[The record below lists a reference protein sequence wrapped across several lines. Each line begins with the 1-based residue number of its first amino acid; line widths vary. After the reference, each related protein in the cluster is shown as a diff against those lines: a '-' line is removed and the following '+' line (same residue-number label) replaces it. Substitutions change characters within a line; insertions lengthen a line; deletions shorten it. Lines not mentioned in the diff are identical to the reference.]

1 MAEGGDPLLAPG
13 RSSSVAHV
21 LQAARASLRGL
32 EARDEGP
39 GVSGPGAAPAG
50 RPAASLREPSRPYT
64 PLSDAASSRRLF
76 AGAEYGSNR
85 PTSAYNMPKSGH
97 FRRADK
103 PRVAKLRPLAP
114 LGAGST
120 AAAQLEPLAP
130 LPPGGSGRSGEARSF
145 GSAVVK
151 LEAEDAK
158 RPTHHPEGPPQRR
171 GYQRQR
177 HARLTGPPSGPR
189 PGSSRGNW
197 DSARPKSSQG
207 RPAATTPAGGAGGF
221 DGGRPQSSRGRPGTS
236 HAVDRPGTSHGAFNA
251 ERMELQESLEAAQ
264 ASYEHQFQPPAGE
277 DSAPWGGAGRADA
290 LADEGPVADV
300 WRPDEARRG
309 GEGGGYLTCSDHGEV
324 LDVAGAHEEE
334 IERGQEAD
342 PKFVR
347 WKMETEKILL
357 NLGGL
362 DGNDFES
369 LCKECDDLHTR
380 VDRGMKD
387 GQREWM
393 QWLESPSTIYT
404 DEAGGTITVKEAMI
418 EHMGRLMDTDRT
430 ALLLKAGVVVLKL
443 SVGGSH
449 ALVPCVQVLLRLS
462 KESRNDVHFRRE
474 RVLMP
479 LLSYLS
485 AFAADGNTAG
495 GFDVL
500 VYAAG
505 VLKNV
510 SNEEQNQKALFRSG
524 AVGIF
529 TRALMRSCKAS
540 AETARPAAGQRSARP
555 LPGSDADR
563 YAQVCVQVTGVLRN
577 LTDANL
583 RKILDSPVVGALSLA
598 MSVFQYHNELML
610 NVARILAKLSVDEAG
625 CYGLS
630 TDKAAL
636 RNLLKLLQLHQTDFA
651 LTVRVAFVLGNLTML
666 YENARTAI
674 AFKLGGIEVLAMLL
688 RSHTAGLPLS
698 EGPSE
703 GLEVGDGA
711 LCLGGAAGAPAETPA
726 AAAAAAAAPSA
737 PRARG
742 GQGTTKQ
749 EVLVKLLRV
758 VANLSIERDVGKQVS
773 MNEDFA
779 WALLKL
785 LQNHDMHTEEEV
797 VLNAT
802 AALTNITFYDI
813 DENRALA
820 LARHFLPQVA
830 KVLMCANTEAVI
842 EAARACGNFSR
853 RASCRADLARS
864 RICEAL
870 CLLLSHGCREVVYS
884 AAGALVNLMADPQ
897 ESVRLVAYGG
907 VAGLVEAVEQALGD
921 EGGPAAGGRQ
931 DVRLISVCC
940 QALFNLVSN
949 YPAGA
954 APLFSAEEKGTL
966 VQILERVGRA
976 YAAGGVEDDAP
987 RNLLWAVG
995 GGPTLPEHLEELK
1008 APS

>member
-1 MAEGGDPLLAPG
+1 MAEGAGDPLLAPG

-39 GVSGPGAAPAG
+39 GAAPA
-50 RPAASLREPSRPYT
+50 SRPYT

-85 PTSAYNMPKSGH
+85 PTSAYGMPKSGH

-120 AAAQLEPLAP
+120 AQQLEPRAP

-145 GSAVVK
+145 GSAVVE

-158 RPTHHPEGPPQRR
+158 RPAHHPEGPPQRR
-171 GYQRQR
+171 GYRRQR

-189 PGSSRGNW
+189 PGSSRGR
-197 DSARPKSSQG
+197 A
-207 RPAATTPAGGAGGF
+207 AATTPADGAGGF
-221 DGGRPQSSRGRPGTS
+221 DGGRPQSSRDRPGTL
-236 HAVDRPGTSHGAFNA
+236 HAVDRPGTSHGAFHA

-277 DSAPWGGAGRADA
+277 DSALAPWGGAGRAVA
-290 LADEGPVADV
+290 LADEGPASDV
-300 WRPDEARRG
+300 WRPDEGGRG
-309 GEGGGYLTCSDHGEV
+309 GEGGDHLTCSGHGEV
-324 LDVAGAHEEE
+324 LDVAGAHEE
-334 IERGQEAD
+334 IEQGQEAD

-347 WKMETEKILL
+347 WKIETEKILL

-362 DGNDFES
+362 DANDFEA

-393 QWLESPSTIYT
+393 RWLESPSTIYT

-449 ALVPCVQVLLRLS
+449 ALVPGVQVLLRLS
-462 KESRNDVHFRRE
+462 KEPRNDVHFRRE

-510 SNEEQNQKALFRSG
+510 SNDEQNQKALFRSG

-577 LTDANL
+577 LADANL

-651 LTVRVAFVLGNLTML
+651 LTVRVAFVLGNLTMF

-688 RSHTAGLPLS
+688 RSHTACLPLS

-703 GLEVGDGA
+703 GLEVGGGA
-711 LCLGGAAGAPAETPA
+711 LCPGGAAGAPAETPA
-726 AAAAAAAAPSA
+726 AAAAAALAVPP

-742 GQGTTKQ
+742 RRGTTKQ

-779 WALLKL
+779 RALLKL
-785 LQNHDMHTEEEV
+785 LQNHDMRTEEEV

-954 APLFSAEEKGTL
+954 APLFSAEEKGSL

-987 RNLLWAVG
+987 RNLLRAVG
-995 GGPTLPEHLEELK
+995 GLPVPTHANPKLPEHLEELK
-1008 APS
+1008 APSS